1 MSDSI
6 EAKLDRLRADEPI
19 PLGAV
24 DFSMNAPERLRN
36 ELGRTFNYFGRVE
49 GEVAY
54 DPLMALMPR
63 LGTEYNG
70 YTSHG
75 SDFIRIWV
83 DQEQA
88 HGQIFEELQKHLGL
102 SPSPTNTEVSLHN
115 KIGGIL
121 GRLSPSLHGV
131 LELTYL
137 TRGAMHEK
145 LTFIGYERMATKL
158 LAMGETAL
166 HETVIK
172 PIRRQESGHLGY
184 YKQAAQELKH
194 HLKPWQIRL
203 ARRLSIAT
211 YAPVGAG
218 NKSDKPD
225 FGHVAETLVGDNV
238 EMFAAPIHRIAETA
252 LTIHTEETLPPFVL
266 KALQECIETARDA
279 RAAPSPH

>member
-6 EAKLDRLRADEPI
+6 EAKIDRLRADNPI
-19 PLGAV
+19 ELDNV
-24 DFSMNAPERLRN
+24 DFTINNPGQLRN

-54 DPLMALMPR
+54 DPLMAMMPR

-70 YTSHG
+70 YQSHG
-75 SDFIRIWV
+75 CEFIKIWV

-88 HGQIFEELQKHLGL
+88 HSAIFERLQMELEID
-102 SPSPTNTEVSLHN
+102 PAPINNDVSLHN
-115 KIGGIL
+115 RIAGFI

-145 LTFIGYERMATKL
+145 LTFIGYERMAEKL
-158 LAMGETAL
+158 LALGETAL
-166 HETVIK
+166 HETIIK

-184 YKQAAQELKH
+184 YKQAATELKT
-194 HLKPWQIRL
+194 HLNPWQIRM
-203 ARRLSIAT
+203 AKRLSIST

-218 NKSDKPD
+218 SKNHKPN
-225 FGHVAETLVGDNV
+225 FGHVADTLVGDKVN
-238 EMFAAPIHRIAETA
+238 EFSEPIQKIAETM
-252 LTIHTEETLPPFVL
+252 LVVNKETLPKFVL
-266 KALQECIETARDA
+266 SSLRECIDA
-279 RAAPSPH
+279 ERSMRLAA